1 MMDTSF
7 TKLLKIKILIAKFK
21 NVHMQKNESFSNF
34 YVILSDIIN
43 SMFNIREKIR
53 KYKVV
58 RNAMTL
64 VE

>member
-1 MMDTSF
+1 MVDTSF

>member
-1 MMDTSF
+1 MVDTSF

-34 YVILSDIIN
+34 YVILSDINN